1 MNHLWIESMIDSKDT
16 KTNKFNDSN
25 RYYECPLLADPQ
37 VQGSTHP
44 QTQLHLFCNWP
55 NRWLR
60 LRDQHTR
67 QRGILGMG
75 ENQAE
80 HFLTS
85 RSVSWP
91 LATLILFTQML
102 WYRIFVTYS
111 LCAGIN
117 KNNTG
122 RNISH
127 SNQHSSTMGL
137 WPSSPRPNFQ
147 TRADSTFLVNRWGDQ
162 LHW

>member
-1 MNHLWIESMIDSKDT
+1 MIQTDIMSVPSWPTHRYKDRHILKPNFIFFVIDQT
-16 KTNKFNDSN
+16 DGWGYVTN
-25 RYYECPLLADPQ
+25 
-37 VQGSTHP
+37 
-44 QTQLHLFCNWP
+44 
-55 NRWLR
+55 
-60 LRDQHTR
+60 TR

-137 WPSSPRPNFQ
+137 RPSSPRPNFQ